1 MLSKLRRDSLALL
14 GWLKADLAVLAP
26 QLPHEGSLAAWAAIR
41 AVGLL
46 HAAELAS
53 AWPKAAWYLLRVG
66 WTARGVYDWAMSGE
80 PGSGSSTGSS
90 SESSSSSSS
99 SRRR

>member
-1 MLSKLRRDSLALL
+1 MLTRLRRDSLALL
-14 GWLKADLAVLAP
+14 GWLKADLMVLAP
-26 QLPHEGSLAAWAAIR
+26 QLPHEGSLASWAAIR

-53 AWPKAAWYLLRVG
+53 DWPKAAWLLLRVG

-80 PGSGSSTGSS
+80 LGSGSTTGSS
-90 SESSSSSSS
+90 SGPSPSSSSG
-99 SRRR
+99 RR